1 MQEQGLPC
9 LHQHLDKRGRRN
21 YLVRCLVCLILTFS
35 SSHGYSPPGG
45 RLKVEIWVADRLTKM
60 QLKILGVTRA
70 DLTSYRCVARN
81 ILGQQEGRIS
91 LTGETL
97 TL

>member
-1 MQEQGLPC
+1 M
-9 LHQHLDKRGRRN
+9 
-21 YLVRCLVCLILTFS
+21 
-35 SSHGYSPPGG
+35 
-45 RLKVEIWVADRLTKM
+45 ADRLTKM